1 MFKTVIFD
9 LDGTLL
15 NTIDDLAAAGN
26 FVCRENGW
34 PEYTVEQ
41 FKAMVGHGIPN
52 LVARFTPDSAQS
64 PLLLAN
70 ALSQF
75 SAYYAEH
82 NCDYTKPYAGIPE
95 LLAELKAQGVELA
108 VYSNKADGFSRRLM
122 DTFFPQT
129 FALVRGKLEGV
140 PVKPDPTGV
149 RAVLKELGAQP
160 EQTLFVGDSNV
171 DILTGHNAGLLACG
185 VSWGFRS
192 RASLEEAGAD
202 FIADTVAQLRNVILT
217 GGRA

>member
-1 MFKTVIFD
+1 MIFD

-70 ALSQF
+70 ALAQF

-95 LLAELKAQGVELA
+95 LLAELKALGVELA

-122 DTFFPQT
+122 DTFFPHT

>member
-95 LLAELKAQGVELA
+95 LLAELKALGVELA

-202 FIADTVAQLRNVILT
+202 FIADTVAQLRHVILT
-217 GGRA
+217 GGQA

>member
-70 ALSQF
+70 ALAQF

-95 LLAELKAQGVELA
+95 LLAELKALGVELA

-122 DTFFPQT
+122 DTFFPHT

>member
-70 ALSQF
+70 ALAQF

-95 LLAELKAQGVELA
+95 LLAELKALGVELA

-122 DTFFPQT
+122 DTFFPHT

-217 GGRA
+217 GGQA